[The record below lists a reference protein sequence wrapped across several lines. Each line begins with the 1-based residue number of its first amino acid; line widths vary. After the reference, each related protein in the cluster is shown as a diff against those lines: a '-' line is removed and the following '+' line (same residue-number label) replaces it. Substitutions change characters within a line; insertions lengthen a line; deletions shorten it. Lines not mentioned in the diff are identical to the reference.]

1 MPEKILL
8 VQTAFIGDVVLTTPL
23 IKAVKKKFSNAK
35 LSVLVIPE
43 TEGLLKNNPYVDE
56 VIVYDKRGQEK
67 SLHSFFQLVNRI
79 RQTKFDMA
87 IVPHRSYRSSFLV
100 FLSKIPTRIG
110 FDKNQ
115 ANFFLT
121 KKIIYQNNLHEIDRN
136 LSLIESNGLPIE
148 EKLPELFPDKNNFT
162 TVENFL
168 TENEVKLAD
177 PLIAIAPGSTWA
189 TKRWLPEGFAK
200 VADWLIQKE
209 KIKVVLIGG
218 KEDEKLAHDIA
229 NLMQEKPVVACG
241 KLSLLDSAALLSK
254 CKLLLAN
261 DTAPVHMA
269 VAMKTPVV
277 EIYGSTVPAF
287 GFYPYGVG
295 HLIIERNLSCR
306 PCGIHGHQKCP
317 LGHFK
322 CMKEISAEEV
332 FNTVV
337 KKLKEI

>member
-43 TEGLLKNNPYVDE
+43 TEGLLKNNPYVDD

-67 SLHSFFQLVNRI
+67 NLHAFFQLVNRI
-79 RQTKFDMA
+79 KQAKFDLA
-87 IVPHRSYRSSFLV
+87 LVPHRSYRTSFLV
-100 FLSKIPTRIG
+100 FLSKIPERIG

-115 ANFFLT
+115 ASFFLT
-121 KKIIYQNNLHEIDRN
+121 KKITYQNNLHEIDRN
-136 LSLIESNGLPIE
+136 LSLIQANGLALK
-148 EKLPELFPDKNNFT
+148 EKLPELFPDKNNFAR
-162 TVENFL
+162 VESFL
-168 TENEVKLAD
+168 AENKISSNDKIV
-177 PLIAIAPGSTWA
+177 AIAPGSTWA

-200 VADWLIQKE
+200 VADWLIQNE
-209 KIKVVLIGG
+209 KAKVVVIGS
-218 KEDEKLAHDIA
+218 KEDEKLANGIG
-229 NLMQEKPVVACG
+229 NFMQTKPVVACG

-261 DTAPVHMA
+261 DTATVHMA

-287 GFYPYGVG
+287 GFYPYGDG
-295 HLIIERNLSCR
+295 HLIIEKNLSCR

>member
-1 MPEKILL
+1 MSEKILL

-23 IKAVKKKFSNAK
+23 IKAVKKKFSNSK
-35 LSVLVIPE
+35 LSVLVIPQTAE
-43 TEGLLKNNPYVDE
+43 LLMNNPYVDE

-67 SLHSFFQLVNRI
+67 SLHAFFQLVNKI
-79 RQTKFDMA
+79 KQEKFDLA
-87 IVPHRSYRSSFLV
+87 LVPHRSYRSSFLV
-100 FLSKIPTRIG
+100 FLSKIPERIG

-121 KKIIYQNNLHEIDRN
+121 KKVTYQNNLHEIDRN
-136 LSLIESNGLPIE
+136 LSLIQANGLKLE

-189 TKRWLPEGFAK
+189 TKRWLLEGFAK

-209 KIKVVLIGG
+209 KAKVVLIGS
-218 KEDEKLAHDIA
+218 KEDEKLANDIG
-229 NLMQEKPVVACG
+229 NLMQTKPVVACG
-241 KLSLLDSAALLSK
+241 KLSLLESAVLLSK

-287 GFYPYGVG
+287 GFYPYGDG
-295 HLIIERNLSCR
+295 HLIIEKNLPCR

-317 LGHFK
+317 LGHFR

>member
-1 MPEKILL
+1 MSQKILL
-8 VQTAFIGDVVLTTPL
+8 VQTAFIGDVILTTPL
-23 IKAVKKKFSNAK
+23 IKAVKKKFSNSK
-35 LSVLVIPE
+35 LSVLLIPE
-43 TEGLLKNNPYVDE
+43 TEELLKNNPYVDE
-56 VIVYDKRGQEK
+56 VLVYDKRGKEK
-67 SLHSFFQLVNRI
+67 SLNSFFQLVNKI
-79 RQTKFDMA
+79 RQAKFDLA

-115 ANFFLT
+115 AKVFLT
-121 KKIIYQNNLHEIDRN
+121 KKVIYQNNLHEIDRN
-136 LSLIESNGLPIE
+136 LSLIESNGIQIQ
-148 EKLPELFPDKNNFT
+148 EKLPELFPDKNNFART
-162 TVENFL
+162 ESFLSENKISS
-168 TENEVKLAD
+168 NDKIVVVAS
-177 PLIAIAPGSTWA
+177 GSTWA

-209 KIKVVLIGG
+209 KTKVVLIGG
-218 KEDEKLAHDIA
+218 KEDEKLAHDIT
-229 NLMQEKPVVACG
+229 NLMQEKPVVTCG
-241 KLSLLDSAALLSK
+241 KLSLLESAALLSK

-287 GFYPYGVG
+287 GFYPYGDG
-295 HLIIERNLSCR
+295 HRIIEKNLPCR

>member
-1 MPEKILL
+1 MSQKILL
-8 VQTAFIGDVVLTTPL
+8 VQTAFIGDVILTTPL
-23 IKAVKKKFSNAK
+23 IKAVKKKFSNSK
-35 LSVLVIPE
+35 LSVLLIPE
-43 TEGLLKNNPYVDE
+43 TEELLKNNPYVDD
-56 VIVYDKRGQEK
+56 VIVYDKRSQEK
-67 SLHSFFQLVNRI
+67 SLHAFFQLVNQI
-79 RQTKFDMA
+79 RQAKFDIA
-87 IVPHRSYRSSFLV
+87 LVPHRSYRSSFLV
-100 FLSKIPTRIG
+100 FLSKIRERIG

-121 KKIIYQNNLHEIDRN
+121 KKVIYQKNWHEIDRN
-136 LSLIESNGLPIE
+136 LSLIQANGLKSE
-148 EKLPELFPDKNNFT
+148 EKLPELFPDRNNYAK
-162 TVENFL
+162 VENFL
-168 TENEVKLAD
+168 SENKISSNDKIV
-177 PLIAIAPGSTWA
+177 AIAPGSTWA

-209 KIKVVLIGG
+209 KAKVVLIGG
-218 KEDEKLAHDIA
+218 KEDEKLANSIG
-229 NLMQEKPVVACG
+229 NLMQTKPVVACG

-261 DTAPVHMA
+261 DTAPVHIA

-332 FNTVV
+332 FNTVA